1 MSPLPFN
8 SSQTS
13 LGPSPSPSPS
23 PEHPLPSTPPIRLE
37 DFSPVKSEDDTGIH
51 SGSSVSDHEDCDRM
65 STASCTSYTGRST
78 QSDPRDR
85 EVMATETILHWRNL
99 PLSLTFRTWL
109 KFTRQRKLQK
119 ELLNYI
125 TDNKT
130 MELMAKTLGKW
141 RRELYTKVTA
151 RQHWLDSSRLKYLR
165 IWHEYAVTKRI
176 QEERKMLA
184 DDHCRLI
191 RLKGGFQKWKKKSS
205 AKKKLQELIGQWQKK
220 AMVTEKDKGFTQ
232 VIQKKQ
238 NARFLRHTFTY
249 WVQMTRKSQE
259 AKRLYTERLLPKCFK
274 AWHVLASTRVS
285 NRKKVVLFGER
296 RLLTMAFREWQTR
309 FQAISRVDEFIEIK
323 EADRLLEILR
333 VWHNWASGMNTRR
346 KQSRLFRRS
355 VELKVTREI
364 FINWLT
370 GAQQLQIAKRTHE
383 LHIMKCVFV
392 GWRDVALERTR
403 NKRAMQEFKKN
414 VDANLLAR
422 SFRFWQQLLAHSELS
437 RAHTQHRDHNALRE
451 CFEEWRS
458 YTLEIRAEKFF
469 VMAMQKKMFVCWYVE
484 YTSRKTTRRL
494 IHSWKSITEEAKVL
508 NNRAM
513 HLAEGSEKKMLR
525 RMFDYWVQEAH
536 KVQKAKSHAS
546 GKMMRRTFLGL
557 HQYVQSRVE
566 KRKILQE
573 LLQSK
578 EEELVSNSFKTW
590 RERFQRS
597 MRNLEVLEEHLQKK
611 ESELLH
617 YCLVKWV
624 KYMLRCKAEKSYE
637 KKLVHK
643 CFSRWWFALYTK
655 KGSEKLQEKML
666 IRKTREAGRHWKQW
680 TIKVKKQAEMAD
692 DLQTKHGR
700 HLVHSYFVQWTE
712 KTRQMQQAKDLHNRT
727 VLKRSL
733 AEWRQE
739 SRRKIDER
747 KKIKSF
753 QEQKMNKKVS
763 RMFYDWREAL
773 KVVRKHKELID
784 GQMVHHNR
792 RVKQGCMREWKKF
805 TQKSRAEKHHNKTV
819 TSKFFT
825 NWKARTE
832 LKQAEKEKAEQQE
845 EIANKHYQRTL
856 SKMCFRA
863 WFHDTKLEI
872 HKRKKEEHIVEKHF
886 MMWKKRIDLNSIATE
901 MVDHRVFEKFWTKW
915 RHQLIRKR
923 VSEMMMK
930 HEDKKQLSE
939 VFMAWYQLTLVRR
952 RLLKGWQM
960 YKTKKL
966 FRLWMQKYNES

>member
-1 MSPLPFN
+1 
-8 SSQTS
+8 
-13 LGPSPSPSPS
+13 
-23 PEHPLPSTPPIRLE
+23 
-37 DFSPVKSEDDTGIH
+37 
-51 SGSSVSDHEDCDRM
+51 
-65 STASCTSYTGRST
+65 
-78 QSDPRDR
+78 
-85 EVMATETILHWRNL
+85 
-99 PLSLTFRTWL
+99 
-109 KFTRQRKLQK
+109 
-119 ELLNYI
+119 
-125 TDNKT
+125 
-130 MELMAKTLGKW
+130 
-141 RRELYTKVTA
+141 
-151 RQHWLDSSRLKYLR
+151 
-165 IWHEYAVTKRI
+165 
-176 QEERKMLA
+176 
-184 DDHCRLI
+184 
-191 RLKGGFQKWKKKSS
+191 
-205 AKKKLQELIGQWQKK
+205 
-220 AMVTEKDKGFTQ
+220 
-232 VIQKKQ
+232 
-238 NARFLRHTFTY
+238 
-249 WVQMTRKSQE
+249 
-259 AKRLYTERLLPKCFK
+259 
-274 AWHVLASTRVS
+274 
-285 NRKKVVLFGER
+285 
-296 RLLTMAFREWQTR
+296 
-309 FQAISRVDEFIEIK
+309 
-323 EADRLLEILR
+323 
-333 VWHNWASGMNTRR
+333 
-346 KQSRLFRRS
+346 
-355 VELKVTREI
+355 
-364 FINWLT
+364 
-370 GAQQLQIAKRTHE
+370 
-383 LHIMKCVFV
+383 
-392 GWRDVALERTR
+392 
-403 NKRAMQEFKKN
+403 
-414 VDANLLAR
+414 
-422 SFRFWQQLLAHSELS
+422 
-437 RAHTQHRDHNALRE
+437 
-451 CFEEWRS
+451 
-458 YTLEIRAEKFF
+458 
-469 VMAMQKKMFVCWYVE
+469 
-484 YTSRKTTRRL
+484 
-494 IHSWKSITEEAKVL
+494 
-508 NNRAM
+508 M

-546 GKMMRRTFLGL
+546 GKMMRRTFLRL

-643 CFSRWWFALYTK
+643 CFSRWWFELYTK

-753 QEQKMNKKVS
+753 QEEKMNKKVS

-792 RVKQGCMREWKKF
+792 RVKRGCMREWKKF

-863 WFHDTKLEI
+863 WFHDTKLDI